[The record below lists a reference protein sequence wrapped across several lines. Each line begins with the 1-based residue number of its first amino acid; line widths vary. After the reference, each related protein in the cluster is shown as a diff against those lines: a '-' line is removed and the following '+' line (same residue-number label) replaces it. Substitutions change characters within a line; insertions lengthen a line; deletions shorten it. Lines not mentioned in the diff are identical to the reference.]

1 MSTAQQ
7 TAGNIEQHQ
16 KIILFDGVCNLCE
29 QSVQFVLRRDR
40 KGIFKF
46 ASLQSTIGQQLLQ
59 HYGLNTTELSSFV
72 LIDNGKAWTKSS
84 GALRVAKYL
93 SGGWKLLYVFNLLP
107 RLLRDPVYNFIA
119 ANRYRWYG
127 KKTSCWMP
135 TPELRSRFLD

>member
-1 MSTAQQ
+1 MSTEQQ
-7 TAGNIEQHQ
+7 PAGITELHQ

-29 QSVQFVLRRDR
+29 QSVQFVLKRDR
-40 KGIFKF
+40 HGIFKF
-46 ASLQSTIGQQLLQ
+46 ASLQSAVGQQLLQ
-59 HYGLNTTELSSFV
+59 QYGLNTTELSSFV

-127 KKTSCWMP
+127 RKTSCWMP